1 MSTVTAIRA
10 GQARPKRRKWGGRI
24 AFLLAALV
32 LFALGWG
39 DRLVGNY
46 QERLLQEKREAKQRL
61 ERLTLFAL
69 RADTD
74 TVEYLGDGGYAVT
87 VFLENVYPERDLYV
101 MIPSIRVFVQV
112 GALWHEVPS
121 QALPGQWTEGQVVR
135 LTERIRVRRRF
146 EVPPGR
152 EYAELLAGYWHVQFV
167 NTLLTSDSSAPQDDI
182 GERTDTYYV
191 HLLPIGADR
200 AAVARQH
207 SFPGGTPPL
216 FLPMPPH

>member
-1 MSTVTAIRA
+1 MSTTVITEKRP
-10 GQARPKRRKWGGRI
+10 RPKRRRRWGGRI
-24 AFLLAALV
+24 AFAVAALM
-32 LFALGWG
+32 LFAAGWG
-39 DRLVGNY
+39 DRLVGDY
-46 QERLLQEKREAKQRL
+46 QQRLLQEKREAKQRL

-74 TVEYLGDGGYAVT
+74 TVEYLADGGYGVS

-101 MIPSIRVFVQV
+101 MIPSIRVFIQV

-121 QALPGQWTEGQVVR
+121 HPLPGQWNEGQVVR
-135 LTERIRVRRRF
+135 LGERIHVRRRF
-146 EVPPGR
+146 EVPPGK

-167 NTLLTSDSSAPQDDI
+167 NTLLTSDSAAPEDDV

-191 HLLPIGADR
+191 HLLPIQADR
-200 AAVARQH
+200 TAVARQH